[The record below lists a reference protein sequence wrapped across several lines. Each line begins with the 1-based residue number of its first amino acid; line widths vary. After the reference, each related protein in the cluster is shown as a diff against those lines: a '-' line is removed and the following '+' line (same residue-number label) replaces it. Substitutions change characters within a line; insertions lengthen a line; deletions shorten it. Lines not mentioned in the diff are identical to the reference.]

1 MRRKLVSISNVV
13 THARFNQSAKLHWRK
28 FSSMLRDI
36 RINAKFYKTISI
48 SPFLTCNS
56 LKLWVA
62 YFTFIYHKEHIWTSL
77 TACAKCVLRCQLKQH
92 RACRG
97 VNCPLPAGDGELS
110 YPWGVATDNMG
121 FVYVCDKDNHRVQ
134 VSLRLHINF
143 VNKFSC
149 WLAGSSDFHI
159 EVVGID
165 AFFA

>member
-1 MRRKLVSISNVV
+1 
-13 THARFNQSAKLHWRK
+13 
-28 FSSMLRDI
+28 
-36 RINAKFYKTISI
+36 
-48 SPFLTCNS
+48 
-56 LKLWVA
+56 
-62 YFTFIYHKEHIWTSL
+62 
-77 TACAKCVLRCQLKQH
+77 
-92 RACRG
+92 
-97 VNCPLPAGDGELS
+97 
-110 YPWGVATDNMG
+110 MG